1 MVTRTVHYTD
11 LDGNEIEQT
20 LMFNIN
26 KMDKIRFMNAHPHL
40 QDQAESLEKR
50 VKEAHSEEEQSS
62 IVEEVISI
70 IEDIVKFS
78 YGIRQGNKFLRT
90 PDAVDSFM
98 DSEAFSEFV
107 ASMVLDTNEFIAFV
121 RELFPD
127 ADFSQLSELQ

>member
-1 MVTRTVHYTD
+1 MVTRTVNYTD
-11 LDGNEIEQT
+11 LDGNEINQT

-26 KMDKIRFMNAHPHL
+26 KMDKIRFLNTHPHL
-40 QDQAESLEKR
+40 QEQAENLDKR

-90 PDAVDSFM
+90 PDVVEAFM
-98 DSEAFSEFV
+98 DSEAFDEFV
-107 ASMVLDTNEFIAFV
+107 AGMVLDSNEFLAFV

-127 ADFSQLSELQ
+127 ADFSNLPSIQ

>member
-20 LMFNIN
+20 LMFNMN

-40 QDQAESLEKR
+40 QSQAESLEKR
-50 VKEAHSEEEQSS
+50 AKEAHSEEEQSS

-70 IEDIVKFS
+70 IEDIVTLS

-90 PDAVDSFM
+90 PEVVESFK

-107 ASMVLDTNEFIAFV
+107 ASMVLDTNEFLAFV